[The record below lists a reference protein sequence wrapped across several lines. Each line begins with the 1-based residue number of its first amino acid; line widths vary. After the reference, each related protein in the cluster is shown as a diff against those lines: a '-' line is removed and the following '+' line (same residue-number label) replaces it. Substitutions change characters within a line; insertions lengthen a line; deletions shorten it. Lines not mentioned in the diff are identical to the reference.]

1 MRRVSEIV
9 CAAACQTSIKLFLVV
24 TARVTRIK
32 NSSLVHCATRIAT
45 PSIAHRCEPSAV
57 AARAHMQAALPPRPL
72 AEARLRAAR
81 ARCCHTRSRA
91 RRSTHVAY
99 LCALTRLIMTD
110 ALEATPMEI
119 AEPTSLAADGPDR
132 TPSTSDPMELGC
144 TTLSSAIPDA
154 SGKSVDSAAELH
166 AQGLPQRPAAASS
179 GAECAAGLPDTHVV
193 TIQPLTRAIV
203 NEEQVCVCTGPESAR
218 GCSTA
223 IIAPD
228 PKVIHVTC
236 FLYAD
241 SVPVCV
247 ARRARAL
254 AISVTRSSFPSPPS
268 LGLNRLHS
276 KWRAPPRRCTRLGS
290 RRTPHCLATVQ
301 RGARSRL
308 SRVARLPWK
317 STL

>member
-1 MRRVSEIV
+1 
-9 CAAACQTSIKLFLVV
+9 
-24 TARVTRIK
+24 
-32 NSSLVHCATRIAT
+32 
-45 PSIAHRCEPSAV
+45 
-57 AARAHMQAALPPRPL
+57 
-72 AEARLRAAR
+72 
-81 ARCCHTRSRA
+81 
-91 RRSTHVAY
+91 
-99 LCALTRLIMTD
+99 
-110 ALEATPMEI
+110 MEI
-119 AEPTSLAADGPDR
+119 AESTSPAADGPGR
-132 TPSTSDPMELGC
+132 PPSTSDQMEGC
-144 TTLSSAIPDA
+144 PTLSAIHDA
-154 SGKSVDSAAELH
+154 SGTSVDLAAEVH
-166 AQGLPQRPAAASS
+166 AQVAQLPAAASS

-254 AISVTRSSFPSPPS
+254 AISVTRSSFPPPPLS
-268 LGLNRLHS
+268 GLNRLHS
-276 KWRAPPRRCTRLGS
+276 TWHAPPRHCSRLGS

-301 RGARSRL
+301 RSARSRL
-308 SRVARLPWK
+308 SRVARPPCK
-317 STL
+317 SIQ